1 MGPIIFFQD
10 TTHLSTPTSNNSHR
24 ANKIT
29 ADETGFPHIELVQ
42 KDYYPEISSNIIVI
56 KWVGTILGGNKDLT
70 FEAKNFHLLQVHT
83 FFMLEVFVY
92 CLKEV
97 EI

>member
-42 KDYYPEISSNIIVI
+42 KDYYPEISSNIVVI
-56 KWVGTILGGNKDLT
+56 KWVGTICIRNEDLAFDEKRFNVQT
-70 FEAKNFHLLQVHT
+70 LFI
-83 FFMLEVFVY
+83 LEVLLY